1 MKAIIE
7 TARRDYDRSTLSVS
21 NVLSPKHNYPLP
33 PRRNPIP
40 DCFVSVINNET
51 KNKTLSQHN
60 PQTLPSQNNTVN
72 CISNNRD
79 NQKSLGEEF
88 EFRFSFRLA
97 SMFPKPQNF
106 VNITKIYPSKVAFRK
121 PKKDR
126 PPPPPPAP
134 VFS

>member
-79 NQKSLGEEF
+79 NQKSLGKLLQKKYINNICSNVLF
-88 EFRFSFRLA
+88 ESNA
-97 SMFPKPQNF
+97 IQNC
-106 VNITKIYPSKVAFRK
+106 REG
-121 PKKDR
+121 
-126 PPPPPPAP
+126 
-134 VFS
+134 